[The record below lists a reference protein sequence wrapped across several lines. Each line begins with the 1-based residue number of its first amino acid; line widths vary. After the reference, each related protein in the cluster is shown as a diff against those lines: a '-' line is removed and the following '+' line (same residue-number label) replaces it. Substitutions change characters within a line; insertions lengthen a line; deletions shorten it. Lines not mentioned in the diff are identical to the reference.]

1 METWRNEFLYVP
13 FSIKQSV
20 MRPLIFCFFSFC
32 YLSTLAQGSNY
43 FNPFELYSV
52 KSINFVE
59 SCDFKEP
66 VKQTLKLIND
76 YRAQNGLQAVRLA
89 PDMSLFATT
98 FIEQLLEENV
108 LYHSDLNGG
117 TYSVENLYT
126 EFGFG
131 SIIGLNEKWYNEIAQ
146 QTFNSWRKSPGHNS
160 NMLNPNITEI
170 GLSFEIKTTQKN
182 GSYSYVLDGVMMGR

>member
-1 METWRNEFLYVP
+1 
-13 FSIKQSV
+13 
-20 MRPLIFCFFSFC
+20 
-32 YLSTLAQGSNY
+32 
-43 FNPFELYSV
+43 
-52 KSINFVE
+52 VE

-66 VKQTLKLIND
+66 VNQTLKLIND
-76 YRAQNGLQAVRLA
+76 YRAQNDLPSVRLS

-98 FIEQLLEENV
+98 FIEQLLEEKV

-131 SIIGLNEKWYNEIAQ
+131 SIIALNEKWYNEISQ
-146 QTFNSWRKSPGHNS
+146 QTFNSWRKSFGHNA

-170 GLSFEIKTTQKN
+170 GLSYEIRTTQKN
-182 GSYSYVLDGVMMGR
+182 GSYSYVLDGILVGR